1 MSTYLDYSR
10 IVRSTVSITLVTEI
24 NNREP
29 SSARCLYWSW
39 ISYLVLFGIFFYIKN
54 ESDLAFHIRYQYS
67 HLAVKAPHFVTT
79 SIADILIPNRL

>member
-54 ESDLAFHIRYQYS
+54 ESDLAFHPVPVQPPGGEGS
-67 HLAVKAPHFVTT
+67 PFTEQTLKKLGCLV
-79 SIADILIPNRL
+79 